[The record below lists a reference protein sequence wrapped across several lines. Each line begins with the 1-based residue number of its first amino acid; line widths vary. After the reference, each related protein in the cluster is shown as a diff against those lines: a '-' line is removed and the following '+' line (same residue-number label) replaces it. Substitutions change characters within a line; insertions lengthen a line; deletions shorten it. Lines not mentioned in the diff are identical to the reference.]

1 MYCIII
7 LVLIPVIYLGTEHG
21 GGFRVHDAVVRVW
34 FTCVC
39 ERVTGTPYS
48 STYHKITY
56 MYYVC
61 MYTFFLILSKYE
73 SMTGRIFIYMVVV
86 PGYPVLG
93 YIILCRNVYYYGY
106 AGILVSIQE
115 RT

>member
-1 MYCIII
+1 MGADFAFMMLLYGCG
-7 LVLIPVIYLGTEHG
+7 LRACVNAS
-21 GGFRVHDAVVRVW
+21 RVPLTVVRTIRLH
-34 FTCVC
+34 TC
-39 ERVTGTPYS
+39 
-48 STYHKITY
+48 I
-56 MYYVC
+56 MYVG
-61 MYTFFLILSKYE
+61 ILSFLYE